1 MKLKMCSVAI
11 ALSALFAQPF
21 NRAYPIGVSR
31 TNRRIA
37 TLMVH
42 TSPLDQA
49 GTGDAGGMNIYVCEA
64 AQNMAAMG
72 VEVDI
77 FTRRTNT
84 EVADIVEV
92 SPGVR
97 VIQLNVGP
105 ISGVTKEQL
114 PTFIP
119 ALAEEF
125 KKALVATHYDVIHSH
140 YWISGKVAMP
150 VAKELNIPLVHT
162 MHTMA
167 RVKNLNLAEGEMP
180 EPMIRVQGETQV
192 VAAADSLI
200 ANTDAEAASL
210 VSLYEAC
217 PDNVSVVSPGVNL
230 KVFTAGAGKAAAR
243 EFVGLPRDAHIITFV
258 GRIQPHKG
266 PEVLIRAVAEM
277 VQHSPHLRA
286 KLVTNI
292 IGGASGANQSEVERL
307 KELTSWLGIDDV
319 VRFAPPVARQD
330 LPQWYRAADLICV
343 PSYSESFGLVAL
355 EAQACGTPVVATA
368 VGGLRTAVADG
379 ISGVLVDGHDPRAW
393 SSVLARLIQE
403 PQRRVLLSMG
413 AVEHASHFGW
423 DATSRGTLDI
433 YDRVLSA
440 RSDAQKNIG

>member
-1 MKLKMCSVAI
+1 
-11 ALSALFAQPF
+11 
-21 NRAYPIGVSR
+21 
-31 TNRRIA
+31 
-37 TLMVH
+37 MVH

-49 GTGDAGGMNIYVCEA
+49 GTGDAGGMNIYVVEA

-72 VEVDI
+72 VQVDI
-77 FTRRTNT
+77 FTRRTDT
-84 EVADIVEV
+84 DIADVVEV

-105 ISGVTKEQL
+105 VSGVAKEQL
-114 PTFIP
+114 PKLIP
-119 ALAEEF
+119 ELS
-125 KKALVATHYDVIHSH
+125 VAFTQAMSHDHYDVIHSH

-150 VAKELNIPLVHT
+150 VAKELGIPLVHT

-167 RVKNLNLAEGEMP
+167 RVKNLNLAEGETP

-192 VAAADSLI
+192 VAAADALV

-217 PDNVSVVSPGVNL
+217 PDNVLVVSPGVNL
-230 KVFTAGAGKAAAR
+230 KVFTPGSGRAAAR
-243 EFVGLPRDAHIITFV
+243 EVVGLDKDAHIITFV

-266 PEVLIRAVAEM
+266 PEVLIRAIAEM
-277 VQHSPHLRA
+277 VSHSPHLRQ
-286 KLVTNI
+286 KLITNI

-307 KELTSWLGIDDV
+307 KELTTWLGIDDV
-319 VRFAPPVARQD
+319 VRFAPPVPRED
-330 LPQWYRAADLICV
+330 LPQWYRASDLVCV

-393 SSVLARLIQE
+393 SSVLARLLQE

-440 RSDAQKNIG
+440 RTEQAKNIG

>member
-1 MKLKMCSVAI
+1 MN
-11 ALSALFAQPF
+11 P
-21 NRAYPIGVSR
+21 
-31 TNRRIA
+31 RIA

-42 TSPLDQA
+42 TSPLDQPGA
-49 GTGDAGGMNIYVCEA
+49 GDAGGMNIYVVESA
-64 AQNMAAMG
+64 ERMAAMG
-72 VEVDI
+72 VSVDI
-77 FTRRTNT
+77 FTRRHNPDLP
-84 EVADIVEV
+84 DIVEL
-92 SPGVR
+92 SSGVR
-97 VIQLNVGP
+97 VRHLNIGAC
-105 ISGVTKEQL
+105 SATKEEL
-114 PTFIP
+114 P
-119 ALAEEF
+119 ALIPNLSEAFSKVLENE
-125 KKALVATHYDVIHSH
+125 KYDVLHSH

-150 VAKELNIPLVHT
+150 VAKKFGIPLAHT

-167 RVKNLNLAEGEMP
+167 RVKNMNLAEGERP

-192 VAAADSLI
+192 VAAANALI

-217 PDNVSVVSPGVNL
+217 PDNVSVVSPGVDL
-230 KVFTAGAGKAAAR
+230 YTFTAGSGRKAAR
-243 EFVGLPRDAHIITFV
+243 EAVGLPQDAHILAFV

-277 VQHSPHLRA
+277 LNHSPHLRP
-286 KLVTNI
+286 KLITI
-292 IGGASGANQSEVERL
+292 IMGGASGSGLGEVERL
-307 KELTSWLGIDDV
+307 KDLVSWLNISDV
-319 VRFAPPVARQD
+319 VRFENPVPRAQI
-330 LPQWYRAADLICV
+330 PQWYRAADLVCV

-413 AVEHASHFGW
+413 AIEHASHFGW
-423 DATSRGTLDI
+423 DATARGTLDI
-433 YDRVLSA
+433 YDRIIATSASA
-440 RSDAQKNIG
+440 RKIIG

>member
-1 MKLKMCSVAI
+1 MTSC
-11 ALSALFAQPF
+11 
-21 NRAYPIGVSR
+21 
-31 TNRRIA
+31 RIA

-49 GTGDAGGMNIYVCEA
+49 GTGDAGGMNIYVVEA

-72 VEVDI
+72 VNVDI
-77 FTRRTNT
+77 FTRRNNPD
-84 EVADIVEV
+84 VADIVDV
-92 SPGVR
+92 APGVR

-105 ISGVTKEQL
+105 VSGVTKEQL
-114 PTFIP
+114 PKLIP
-119 ALAEEF
+119 ELAAAFKEALTNA
-125 KKALVATHYDVIHSH
+125 HYDIIHSH

-150 VAKELNIPLVHT
+150 VAKELGIPLVHT

-167 RVKNLNLAEGEMP
+167 RVKNLNLAEGETP
-180 EPMIRVQGETQV
+180 EPMIRVQGESQV
-192 VAAADSLI
+192 VAAADALI

-217 PDNVSVVSPGVNL
+217 PDNVLVVSPGVNL
-230 KVFTAGAGKAAAR
+230 RVFTQGEGRMAAR
-243 EFVGLPRDAHIITFV
+243 DVVDLDKSSHVISFV

-266 PEVLIRAVAEM
+266 PEILIRAIAEM
-277 VQHSPHLRA
+277 VSHSPHLRA
-286 KLVTNI
+286 KLITNI

-307 KELTSWLGIDDV
+307 KELVSWLGIEDV
-319 VRFAPPVARQD
+319 VRFAPPVPREE
-330 LPQWYRAADLICV
+330 LPNWYRASDLVCV

-393 SSVLARLIQE
+393 SSVLARLLQE

-413 AVEHASHFGW
+413 AIEHASHFGW

-440 RSDAQKNIG
+440 RADAKKNIG

>member
-1 MKLKMCSVAI
+1 MNS
-11 ALSALFAQPF
+11 
-21 NRAYPIGVSR
+21 
-31 TNRRIA
+31 RRIA

-49 GTGDAGGMNIYVCEA
+49 GTGDAGGMNIYVIEA

-72 VEVDI
+72 VKVDI
-77 FTRRTNT
+77 FTRRTD
-84 EVADIVEV
+84 ADIADVVEV

-119 ALAEEF
+119 ALSAEF
-125 KKALVATHYDVIHSH
+125 KKSLSETKYDVIHAH

-167 RVKNLNLAEGEMP
+167 RVKNLNLAEGEVP

-243 EFVGLPRDAHIITFV
+243 EFVGLPKDAHIITFV

-266 PEVLIRAVAEM
+266 PEVLIRSIAEM
-277 VQHSPHLRA
+277 VHHSPHLRP
-286 KLVTNI
+286 KLIVNI

-307 KELTSWLGIDDV
+307 KELVTWLGIEDV
-319 VRFAPPVARQD
+319 VRFAPPVPRED

-368 VGGLRTAVADG
+368 VGGLRTAIADG

-413 AVEHASHFGW
+413 AIEHASHFGW

-433 YDRVLSA
+433 YDRVLSE
-440 RSDAQKNIG
+440 RRDAQKNIG